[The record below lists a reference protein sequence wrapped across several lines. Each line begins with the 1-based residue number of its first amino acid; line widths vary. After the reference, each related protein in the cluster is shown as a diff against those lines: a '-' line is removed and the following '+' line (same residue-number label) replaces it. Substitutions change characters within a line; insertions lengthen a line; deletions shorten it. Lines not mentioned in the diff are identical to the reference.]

1 VIGLEIVP
9 QAVESAK
16 RNAEINGIGNA
27 EFQLAAVEE
36 RLPALVSQGL
46 RPDAVVLD
54 PPRKGVEPAVIDAIL
69 TAAPKR
75 VVYVSCHVPTQAR
88 DAALLAAGGYRF
100 AGCRP
105 VDMFCYAAG
114 VENVL
119 LMERA

>member
-1 VIGLEIVP
+1 
-9 QAVESAK
+9 
-16 RNAEINGIGNA
+16 
-27 EFQLAAVEE
+27 
-36 RLPALVSQGL
+36 
-46 RPDAVVLD
+46 VV
-54 PPRKGVEPAVIDAIL
+54 DAIL

-114 VENVL
+114 SKTL

>member
-1 VIGLEIVP
+1 MAKRCGRVIGLEIVP

-54 PPRKGVEPAVIDAIL
+54 PP
-69 TAAPKR
+69 
-75 VVYVSCHVPTQAR
+75 AR
-88 DAALLAAGGYRF
+88 AWNPPWSTRF
-100 AGCRP
+100 SRP
-105 VDMFCYAAG
+105 RPNAWCT
-114 VENVL
+114 
-119 LMERA
+119 